1 MSCQARHTAMLEVHA
16 ISKKGN
22 QVSEDRR
29 LQKMAFPFIQVAPR
43 PSKPR
48 KTGLTIVADRG
59 MGMHRVEDLLES
71 SGEYIDYVKVAI
83 GAFRLQTEVFLKRKI
98 NALQK
103 AGIRVFFAGDA
114 CEAAFMQGVSKDLYK
129 KVKQLGAEAVEVSN
143 AQISISVQDK
153 CELIKMAAAQGLQ
166 VVAEAG
172 QKGHEDWTHSQA
184 YVFAQVDAY
193 FKAGAW
199 KVLVQGEGVS
209 EGVAEF
215 KGDLILNLVARFDA
229 QNFIFQAKD
238 GASQLW
244 YINTLGNQANLDI
257 DDHQVIDVE
266 LMRRGIRKRGLFGL
280 VGSL

>member
-1 MSCQARHTAMLEVHA
+1 MSFQARHMAMPEVHA

-48 KTGLTIVADRG
+48 KSGLTIVADRG

-83 GAFRLQTEVFLKRKI
+83 GAFRLQSEAFLKRKI

-114 CEAAFMQGVSKDLYK
+114 CETAFMQGVSKDLYK

-143 AQISISVQDK
+143 AQISVS
-153 CELIKMAAAQGLQ
+153 LQ
-166 VVAEAG
+166 V
-172 QKGHEDWTHSQA
+172 
-184 YVFAQVDAY
+184 
-193 FKAGAW
+193 
-199 KVLVQGEGVS
+199 
-209 EGVAEF
+209 
-215 KGDLILNLVARFDA
+215 
-229 QNFIFQAKD
+229 
-238 GASQLW
+238 
-244 YINTLGNQANLDI
+244 
-257 DDHQVIDVE
+257 
-266 LMRRGIRKRGLFGL
+266 RRGTKIGPTARLMFSRRSMLTSRPVRGKFWFRGRASAKAWPSSK
-280 VGSL
+280 VT